1 MPTPKTTKA
10 GHTPDTINVD
20 IWILSLQKAIDEVS
34 DARGPSIDTLI
45 AVRDAI
51 KTRAALIAAAPELL
65 KELKLLVKITTN
77 LLDSNLVCRDAITAI
92 AKAEQT
98 Q

>member
-1 MPTPKTTKA
+1 MTTPKTTKA

-65 KELKLLVKITTN
+65 LELKALVDLTTG
-77 LLDSNLVCRDAITAI
+77 LVECKAAQAAI
-92 AKAEQT
+92 AKAEQA